1 MRVLVT
7 TLSIILAIVGLALSI
22 LPFGFIA
29 LIPIIAAFIFGLIAF
44 KRLQKEGKN
53 TTIIKVVFAVIIIS
67 MGLATFN
74 ALKPNEIV
82 IDQDAIEQQKQDDA
96 ETLEELEDIQ
106 IDGIKIEDVEI
117 EN

>member
-29 LIPIIAAFIFGLIAF
+29 LIPIIAAFLFGLIAF

-96 ETLEELEDIQ
+96 ETLEELEDIE

>member
-1 MRVLVT
+1 MRVLVI

-29 LIPIIAAFIFGLIAF
+29 LIPIITAFIFGLIAF
-44 KRLQKEGKN
+44 KSLQKEGKN
-53 TTIIKVVFAVIIIS
+53 TTIIKIVFAVIIVS
-67 MGLATFN
+67 LGLAIYN

-82 IDQDAIEQQKQDDA
+82 VDQEAIEQQKQEDA
-96 ETLEELEDIQ
+96 ETLEELEDIE
-106 IDGIKIEDVEI
+106 IDDIEI

>member
-1 MRVLVT
+1 MRVLVI

-44 KRLQKEGKN
+44 KALQKEGKN
-53 TTIIKVVFAVIIIS
+53 TTIIKIVFAVIIVS
-67 MGLATFN
+67 LGLAIYN

-82 IDQDAIEQQKQDDA
+82 VDQEAIEQQKQEDA
-96 ETLEELEDIQ
+96 ETLEELEDIE
-106 IDGIKIEDVEI
+106 IDNIEI